1 MATHSRVLAWEMPW
15 TEGPGGLLST
25 GCKRVRHDLVTK
37 EQQQPSMPIKEKKTK
52 QNASIIFEKPEESQI
67 ACSHSHLFILKN
79 PKKKIEVITVL
90 TFQIQRGE
98 RGNSYPSHCQK

>member
-1 MATHSRVLAWEMPW
+1 MATHSSLLAREMPW

-52 QNASIIFEKPEESQI
+52 QNDVLWWCFFGIILGTKPSAI
-67 ACSHSHLFILKN
+67 GDMLC
-79 PKKKIEVITVL
+79 
-90 TFQIQRGE
+90 
-98 RGNSYPSHCQK
+98 